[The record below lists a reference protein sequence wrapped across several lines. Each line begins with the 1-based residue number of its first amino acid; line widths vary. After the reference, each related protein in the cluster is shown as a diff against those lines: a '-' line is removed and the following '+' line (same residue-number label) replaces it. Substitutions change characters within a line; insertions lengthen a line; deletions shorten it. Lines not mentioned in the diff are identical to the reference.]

1 MPSNAAETQ
10 EEQRIVVG
18 KELEFDIRCKLY
30 PKRSIFVSG
39 WSRGGGDG
47 GGGTVEEGREMKMEV
62 VAEERQWM

>member
-10 EEQRIVVG
+10 EEQQIVVG

-30 PKRSIFVSG
+30 PKRS
-39 WSRGGGDG
+39 RGGAEEV
-47 GGGTVEEGREMKMEV
+47 VEEGPEMKMEV